1 MIYSANPVELGWQYG
16 LIDDALDLR
25 LRMGEEELEDYHA
38 AHALPSE
45 TDTNKILQ
53 YETAAQKRFDWAQQK
68 VLESQRRRRK
78 ARRR

>member
-38 AHALPSE
+38 AHPPSE

-53 YETAAQKRFDWAQQK
+53 YATAAQKGFDWAQQK
-68 VLESQRRRRK
+68 LLESQQRRRK
-78 ARRR
+78 V